1 MHTREEQLKAID
13 RLLTILDELREKCPW
28 DKKQTFNSL
37 RSLTLE
43 EVYELTDS
51 IEIENYDD
59 LKKELGD
66 VLMHIFFYA
75 KIGSEQNLFDIKE
88 VADSISDKLIYR
100 HPHIYGNTIV
110 NDENDVEQNWEK
122 LKLKEGNKSVLS
134 GVPKGLPS
142 IIKAYRIQQKA
153 SGVGFDWESKEE
165 VWNKVQEEIIEFQL
179 EEKDGNLTKME
190 QEFGDILFSLVNYAR
205 FVGIDPD
212 KALSLTND
220 KFIKRFQDV
229 EKSAVDIGSSIA
241 NLSSAEMNQ
250 FWEEAKKKQ

>member
-1 MHTREEQLKAID
+1 MHTREEQLKSID

-88 VADSISDKLIYR
+88 VADSISDKLIFR
-100 HPHIYGNTIV
+100 HPHIYSDTIV
-110 NDENDVEQNWEK
+110 KDENDVEQNWEK

-153 SGVGFDWESKEE
+153 SGVGFDWEDKKE
-165 VWNKVQEEIIEFQL
+165 VWNKVEEEIAEFQL
-179 EEKDGNLTKME
+179 EEKENNSSKME
-190 QEFGDILFSLVNYAR
+190 QEFGDILFSLINYAR

-212 KALSLTND
+212 KALSMTND
-220 KFIKRFQDV
+220 KFIKRFQEV
-229 EKSAVDIGSSIA
+229 EKSAISKGNSIA
-241 NLSSAEMNQ
+241 NLSSEEMNL